1 MNLDKKVKMLLLVI
15 NKQGKEINFEVINRY
30 SEKFDSITSEYHL
43 KKWYQEIIVDK
54 DTGEKKTKCYCIDK
68 EFSRLDQVV
77 KYLLV
82 IKNNLGGNNE
92 KWKTKK

>member
-1 MNLDKKVKMLLLVI
+1 MNLEKKVKMLLLVV
-15 NKQGKEINFEVINRY
+15 NKQGIEINYEVINRY

-54 DTGEKKTKCYCIDK
+54 DTGEKKTKWYCNDK
-68 EFSRLDQVV
+68 KFSRQDQVI

-92 KWKTKK
+92 K